1 MVLDSKSSISSSISF
16 DSSNTDRGLYRL
28 RTRKLFF
35 NTILPLSCGEVVGVA
50 VYCSFPIPFHRHYS
64 IPVPQAWRHHT
75 RCALFRMKI
84 VKCAV
89 VGLQTVWLPL
99 LVCILITSSAVNLVP
114 RLLHSECE
122 MTYMYPPQYQK
133 VNLSRELQ
141 LSFPQYSLHLY
152 RETRSKT
159 ESKLDSL
166 PLILNGVPAVFIPGN
181 AGSHKQGTYSI

>member
-1 MVLDSKSSISSSISF
+1 M
-16 DSSNTDRGLYRL
+16 RGCC
-28 RTRKLFF
+28 
-35 NTILPLSCGEVVGVA
+35 I
-50 VYCSFPIPFHRHYS
+50 
-64 IPVPQAWRHHT
+64 
-75 RCALFRMKI
+75 
-84 VKCAV
+84 

-181 AGSHKQGTYSI
+181 AGSHKQARSSASIALHMHGNDFPNHRHFDFFTVNLNEEFSGVFGGVLHRQTCK